1 MLNKFFVCDNIL
13 LVIKMFFKKDK
24 GGAFDYL
31 IAGLGNPGR
40 EYENTRHNI
49 GFVAADMLADKFNI
63 GLNKS
68 KFDALYGDGMVS
80 GARVLLIKPQT
91 YMNLS
96 GTAVQKFAAFYKI
109 PLERIIIMH
118 DDVSL
123 DVGKIRIRR
132 KGSAGGQK
140 GLANIIQLLGSEEV
154 PRIKIGVGAKPHP
167 DYDMK
172 DWVLGKIPAE
182 QQNDIKTACENTV
195 KAVEEI
201 IARGIDS
208 AMNKYSK

>member
-1 MLNKFFVCDNIL
+1 
-13 LVIKMFFKKDK
+13 MFFKKQT
-24 GGAFDYL
+24 GAFEYL
-31 IAGLGNPGR
+31 IVGLGNPGK
-40 EYENTRHNI
+40 EYENTRHNA
-49 GFVAADMLADKFNI
+49 GFVAADILADKFNMKWS
-63 GLNKS
+63 KS
-68 KFDALYGDGMVS
+68 KFDALFGDCEIV
-80 GARVLLIKPQT
+80 GARVLIAKPQT

-96 GTAVQKFAAFYKI
+96 GRAVQKLSAFYKI
-109 PLERIIIMH
+109 PLNKIIIMH

-132 KGSAGGQK
+132 KGSAGGQR
-140 GLANIIQLLGSEEV
+140 GLANIIELLGSQDIA
-154 PRIKIGVGAKPHP
+154 RIKIGVGAKPHP

-172 DWVLGKIPAE
+172 DWVLGHIPKE
-182 QQNDIKTACENTV
+182 QQADFKNAAENAA

>member
-1 MLNKFFVCDNIL
+1 
-13 LVIKMFFKKDK
+13 MFFKKQT
-24 GGAFDYL
+24 GGFEYL

-40 EYENTRHNI
+40 EYENTRHNA
-49 GFVAADMLADKFNI
+49 GFVAADIVANKFNI
-63 GLNKS
+63 SFNKS
-68 KFDALYGDGMVS
+68 KFEALYGDGTIA
-80 GARVLLIKPQT
+80 GARVLVVKPQT

-96 GTAVQKFAAFYKI
+96 GRAVQKLSAFYKI
-109 PLERIIIMH
+109 PLNKILIMH

-140 GLANIIQLLGSEEV
+140 GLANIIELLGSEEIA
-154 PRIKIGVGAKPHP
+154 RIKIGVGAKPHP

-172 DWVLGKIPAE
+172 DWVLGRIPAE
-182 QQNDIKTACENTV
+182 QQNDFNTACENAA
-195 KAVEEI
+195 KAVEEYI
-201 IARGIDS
+201 THGIDS

>member
-1 MLNKFFVCDNIL
+1 
-13 LVIKMFFKKDK
+13 MFFKKEK
-24 GGAFDYL
+24 GGSFNYL

-40 EYENTRHNI
+40 EYESTRHNA

-63 GLNKS
+63 SVSKS
-68 KFDALYGDGMVS
+68 KFDALYGDGTVA
-80 GARVLLIKPQT
+80 GARVLLVKPQT

-96 GTAVQKFAAFYKI
+96 GTAVQRLAAFYKI
-109 PLERIIIMH
+109 PLDKIIIMH

-140 GLANIIQLLGSEEV
+140 GLANIIQLMGSEEI
-154 PRIKIGVGAKPHP
+154 PRIKIGVGGKPHP

-182 QQNDIKTACENTV
+182 QQSDFKKACENAV

>member
-1 MLNKFFVCDNIL
+1 
-13 LVIKMFFKKDK
+13 MFFKKEK
-24 GGAFDYL
+24 GATFAYL

-40 EYENTRHNI
+40 EYENTRHNA
-49 GFVAADMLADKFNI
+49 GFVAADILADKFNMSFS
-63 GLNKS
+63 KS
-68 KFDALYGDGMVS
+68 KFDAVYGDCVI
-80 GARVLLIKPQT
+80 ADERILIVKPQT
-91 YMNLS
+91 FMNLS
-96 GTAVQKFAAFYKI
+96 GNALQKLSAFYKI
-109 PLERIIIMH
+109 PTNKLIIMH

-140 GLANIIQLLGSEEV
+140 GLANIIELMGSEEIS
-154 PRIKIGVGAKPHP
+154 RIKIGVGAKPHP

-172 DWVLGKIPAE
+172 DWVLGKIPVE
-182 QQNDIKTACENTV
+182 QQVDFKTACENAA

>member
-1 MLNKFFVCDNIL
+1 ML
-13 LVIKMFFKKDK
+13 FKKK
-24 GGAFDYL
+24 TGGSFDYL

-40 EYENTRHNI
+40 EYENTRHNA
-49 GFVAADMLADKFNI
+49 GFEAADVLAGKFNI
-63 GLNKS
+63 SISKS
-68 KFDALYGDGMVS
+68 KYDALYGDGS
-80 GARVLLIKPQT
+80 IAGARVLLVKPQT

-96 GTAVQKFAAFYKI
+96 GTAVQKLSSFYKI
-109 PLERIIIMH
+109 PADKVIVMH

-140 GLANIIQLLGSEEV
+140 GLANIIQLMGTEEI

-172 DWVLGKIPAE
+172 D
-182 QQNDIKTACENTV
+182 
-195 KAVEEI
+195 
-201 IARGIDS
+201 
-208 AMNKYSK
+208 

>member
-1 MLNKFFVCDNIL
+1 
-13 LVIKMFFKKDK
+13 MFFKKDK
-24 GGAFDYL
+24 GGTFEYL

-40 EYENTRHNI
+40 EYENTRHNA
-49 GFVAADMLADKFNI
+49 GFVAADILADKFNI
-63 GLNKS
+63 SFSKS
-68 KFDALYGDGMVS
+68 KFDALYGDGAIA
-80 GARVLLIKPQT
+80 GARVLVVKPQT

-96 GTAVQKFAAFYKI
+96 GRAVQKLSAFYKI
-109 PLERIIIMH
+109 PIDKIIIMH

-140 GLANIIQLLGSEEV
+140 GLANIIELMGSQDI

-172 DWVLGKIPAE
+172 DWVLGKIPAD
-182 QQNDIKTACENTV
+182 QQNDFKTACENAV

>member
-1 MLNKFFVCDNIL
+1 ML
-13 LVIKMFFKKDK
+13 FKKDK
-24 GGAFDYL
+24 GGNFDYL

-40 EYENTRHNI
+40 EYENTRHNA
-49 GFVAADMLADKFNI
+49 GFIAADMLADKFGI
-63 GLNKS
+63 GVSKS
-68 KFDALYGDGMVS
+68 KYDALYGDGTIA
-80 GARVLLIKPQT
+80 GARVLLVKPQT

-96 GTAVQKFAAFYKI
+96 GTAVQKLAAFYKI
-109 PLERIIIMH
+109 PADKLIIMH

-140 GLANIIQLLGSEEV
+140 GLGNIIQMLGTEEI

-172 DWVLGKIPAE
+172 NWVLGKIPQE
-182 QQNDIKTACENTV
+182 QQADFKTACANTV

>member
-1 MLNKFFVCDNIL
+1 
-13 LVIKMFFKKDK
+13 MFFKKDK
-24 GGAFDYL
+24 GGTFDYL

-40 EYENTRHNI
+40 EYENTRHNA
-49 GFVAADMLADKFNI
+49 GFVAADMISDKFNI
-63 GLNKS
+63 SISKS
-68 KFDALYGDGMVS
+68 KFDALYGDGS
-80 GARVLLIKPQT
+80 IAGARVLLVKPQT

-96 GTAVQKFAAFYKI
+96 GQAIQKLSAFYKI
-109 PLERIIIMH
+109 PTDKVIVMH

-140 GLANIIQLLGSEEV
+140 GLANIIQLLGTEEI

-172 DWVLGKIPAE
+172 DWVLGKIPSE
-182 QQNDIKTACENTV
+182 QQAAFKTACENSV

>member
-1 MLNKFFVCDNIL
+1 MGKDEKRNRNGLNFRQP
-13 LVIKMFFKKDK
+13 MFFKKQT
-24 GGAFDYL
+24 GSFSYL

-40 EYENTRHNI
+40 EYENTRHNA
-49 GFVAADMLADKFNI
+49 GFVAADKLADKFNMSFS
-63 GLNKS
+63 KS
-68 KFDALYGDGMVS
+68 KFDALYGDCVIAGE
-80 GARVLLIKPQT
+80 RVLVVKPQT

-96 GTAVQKFAAFYKI
+96 GRAVQKLAAFYKI
-109 PLERIIIMH
+109 PAQKLIIMH

-140 GLANIIQLLGSEEV
+140 GLANIIEMMGTEGI

-172 DWVLGKIPAE
+172 DWVLGRIPKE
-182 QQNDIKTACENTV
+182 QESDFNTACDNAV

>member
-1 MLNKFFVCDNIL
+1 
-13 LVIKMFFKKDK
+13 MFLRKDK
-24 GGAFDYL
+24 GGTFEYL
-31 IAGLGNPGR
+31 IVGLGNPGR
-40 EYENTRHNI
+40 EYENTRHNA

-63 GLNKS
+63 SLNKS
-68 KFDALYGDGMVS
+68 KFDAVYGDGVIA
-80 GARVLLIKPQT
+80 GARALVVKPQT

-96 GTAVQKFAAFYKI
+96 GRAVQKLSAFYKI
-109 PLERIIIMH
+109 PIDKIVIMH

-140 GLANIIQLLGSEEV
+140 GLANIIELMGSQDIA
-154 PRIKIGVGAKPHP
+154 RIKIGVGSKPHP

-172 DWVLGKIPAE
+172 DWVLGKIPNE
-182 QQNDIKTACENTV
+182 QQADFKTSCENSV

>member
-1 MLNKFFVCDNIL
+1 
-13 LVIKMFFKKDK
+13 MFFKKQT
-24 GGAFDYL
+24 GGFEYL

-40 EYENTRHNI
+40 EYESTRHNA
-49 GFVAADMLADKFNI
+49 GFVAADIVANKFNI
-63 GLNKS
+63 SLNKS
-68 KFDALYGDGMVS
+68 KFEALYGDGTIA
-80 GARVLLIKPQT
+80 GARVLVVKPQT

-96 GTAVQKFAAFYKI
+96 GRAVQKLSAFYKI
-109 PLERIIIMH
+109 PLNKIVIMH

-140 GLANIIQLLGSEEV
+140 GLANIIELLGSEEIA
-154 PRIKIGVGAKPHP
+154 RIKIGVGAKPHP

-172 DWVLGKIPAE
+172 DWVLGRIPAE
-182 QQNDIKTACENTV
+182 QQNDFNTACENAA

>member
-1 MLNKFFVCDNIL
+1 
-13 LVIKMFFKKDK
+13 MFFKKDK
-24 GGAFDYL
+24 GGSFEYL

-40 EYENTRHNI
+40 EYENTRHNA
-49 GFVAADMLADKFNI
+49 GFVAADILADKFNI
-63 GLNKS
+63 GLTKS
-68 KFDALYGDGMVS
+68 KFDSLYGDGTIA
-80 GARVLLIKPQT
+80 GARVIVVKPQT

-96 GTAVQKFAAFYKI
+96 GTAVQKLSAFYKI
-109 PLERIIIMH
+109 PTDKIIVMH

-140 GLANIIQLLGSEEV
+140 GIGHIIQMLGTEEIA
-154 PRIKIGVGAKPHP
+154 RIKIGVGAKPHP
-167 DYDMK
+167 EYDMK

-182 QQNDIKTACENTV
+182 QQNDFKTATENAA

>member
-1 MLNKFFVCDNIL
+1 
-13 LVIKMFFKKDK
+13 MFFKKDK
-24 GGAFDYL
+24 GGSFDYL
-31 IAGLGNPGR
+31 VAGLGNPGR
-40 EYENTRHNI
+40 EYENTRHNA
-49 GFVAADMLADKFNI
+49 GFVAADMISDKFNI
-63 GLNKS
+63 SFSKS
-68 KFDALYGDGMVS
+68 KFDALYGDGTVA
-80 GARVLLIKPQT
+80 GARVLVVKPQT

-96 GTAVQKFAAFYKI
+96 GTAVQKLSAFYKI
-109 PLERIIIMH
+109 PTDKIIIMH

-140 GLANIIQLLGSEEV
+140 GLANIIQMLGTEEIS
-154 PRIKIGVGAKPHP
+154 RIKIGVGAKPHP

-172 DWVLGKIPAE
+172 DWVLGKIPSE
-182 QQNDIKTACENTV
+182 QEKDFKAACENAV

>member
-1 MLNKFFVCDNIL
+1 
-13 LVIKMFFKKDK
+13 MFFKKQT
-24 GGAFDYL
+24 GGFEYL

-40 EYENTRHNI
+40 EYENTRHNA
-49 GFVAADMLADKFNI
+49 GFVAADIVANKFNI
-63 GLNKS
+63 SFNKS
-68 KFDALYGDGMVS
+68 KFEALYGDGTIA
-80 GARVLLIKPQT
+80 GARVLVVKPQT

-96 GTAVQKFAAFYKI
+96 GSAVQKLSAFYKI
-109 PLERIIIMH
+109 PLDKIIIMH

-140 GLANIIQLLGSEEV
+140 GLANIIQMMGSEEIA
-154 PRIKIGVGAKPHP
+154 RIKIGDGAKPHP
-167 DYDMK
+167 DYDMR
-172 DWVLGKIPAE
+172 DWVLGKIPTE
-182 QQNDIKTACENTV
+182 QQADFKTACENAA

>member
-1 MLNKFFVCDNIL
+1 
-13 LVIKMFFKKDK
+13 MFFKKDK
-24 GGAFDYL
+24 GGTFSYL
-31 IAGLGNPGR
+31 IVGLGNPGR
-40 EYENTRHNI
+40 EYEKTRHNA
-49 GFVAADMLADKFNI
+49 GFVAADIVSDKFNI
-63 GLNKS
+63 GFSKN
-68 KFDALYGDGMVS
+68 KFDAIFGDGTIA
-80 GARVLLIKPQT
+80 GERVLLVKPQT
-91 YMNLS
+91 FMNLS
-96 GTAVQKFAAFYKI
+96 GTAVQKLSAFYKI
-109 PLERIIIMH
+109 PTNKIIIMH

-140 GLANIIQLLGSEEV
+140 GLANIIELMGSEEI

-182 QQNDIKTACENTV
+182 QQTDFKTACENAA

>member
-1 MLNKFFVCDNIL
+1 
-13 LVIKMFFKKDK
+13 MFLKKDK
-24 GGAFDYL
+24 GGSFSYL

-40 EYENTRHNI
+40 EYENTRHNA
-49 GFVAADMLADKFNI
+49 GFVAADILADKFNMSFS
-63 GLNKS
+63 KS
-68 KFDALYGDGMVS
+68 KFDAIYGDCIVAGE
-80 GARVLLIKPQT
+80 RVLVAKPQT

-96 GTAVQKFAAFYKI
+96 GTAVQKLSAFYKI
-109 PLERIIIMH
+109 PKEKIIVMH

-132 KGSAGGQK
+132 KGSSGGQK
-140 GLANIIQLLGSEEV
+140 GLANIIELLGSEEIT
-154 PRIKIGVGAKPHP
+154 RIKIGVGAKPHP

-172 DWVLGKIPAE
+172 DWVLGRIPAE
-182 QQNDIKTACENTV
+182 QQADFKTACENAA

>member
-1 MLNKFFVCDNIL
+1 M
-13 LVIKMFFKKDK
+13 VIKMFFKKDK
-24 GGAFDYL
+24 GSTFENL
-31 IAGLGNPGR
+31 ITGLGNPGR
-40 EYENTRHNI
+40 EYENTRHNA
-49 GFVAADMLADKFNI
+49 GFVAADILSDKFNI
-63 GLNKS
+63 NVNKS
-68 KFDALYGDGMVS
+68 KFDAIYGDGTIA
-80 GARVLLIKPQT
+80 GARVLLVKPQT

-96 GTAVQKFAAFYKI
+96 GTAIQKLSSFYKI
-109 PLERIIIMH
+109 PTNKIIVMH

-140 GLANIIQLLGSEEV
+140 GLANIINLLGTEEI

-172 DWVLGKIPAE
+172 DWVLGKIPSE
-182 QQNDIKTACENTV
+182 QQADFKLACENAV

>member
-1 MLNKFFVCDNIL
+1 
-13 LVIKMFFKKDK
+13 MFFKKDK
-24 GGAFDYL
+24 GGSFAYL
-31 IAGLGNPGR
+31 VAGLGNPGR
-40 EYENTRHNI
+40 EYENTRHNA
-49 GFVAADMLADKFNI
+49 GFVAADKLADKFNMSFS
-63 GLNKS
+63 KS
-68 KFDALYGDGMVS
+68 KFDALYGDCIIAGE
-80 GARVLLIKPQT
+80 RVLIVKPQT

-96 GTAVQKFAAFYKI
+96 GKAVQKLAAFYKI
-109 PLERIIIMH
+109 PVNKLIIMH

-140 GLANIIQLLGSEEV
+140 GLANIIQLMGSEEI

-172 DWVLGKIPAE
+172 DWVLGRIPAE
-182 QQNDIKTACENTV
+182 QQADFKTACENAV

>member
-1 MLNKFFVCDNIL
+1 
-13 LVIKMFFKKDK
+13 MFFKKDK
-24 GGAFDYL
+24 GGTFSYL
-31 IAGLGNPGR
+31 IVGLGNPGR
-40 EYENTRHNI
+40 EYENTRHNA
-49 GFVAADMLADKFNI
+49 GFVAADIVSDKFNI
-63 GLNKS
+63 GFSKN
-68 KFDALYGDGMVS
+68 KFDAIFGDGNIA
-80 GARVLLIKPQT
+80 GERVLLVKPQT
-91 YMNLS
+91 FMNLS
-96 GTAVQKFAAFYKI
+96 GRAVQKLSAFYKI
-109 PLERIIIMH
+109 PANKIIIMH

-140 GLANIIQLLGSEEV
+140 GLANIIELMGSEEI

-172 DWVLGKIPAE
+172 DWVLGKIPKE
-182 QQNDIKTACENTV
+182 QEKDFKTACENAS

>member
-1 MLNKFFVCDNIL
+1 
-13 LVIKMFFKKDK
+13 MFFKKNK
-24 GGAFDYL
+24 GGSFEYL
-31 IAGLGNPGR
+31 IVGLGNPGR
-40 EYENTRHNI
+40 EYENTRHNA
-49 GFVAADMLADKFNI
+49 GFIAADILCESFNI
-63 GLNKS
+63 KLSQS
-68 KFDALYGDGMVS
+68 KFDAIYGDGTIA
-80 GARVLLIKPQT
+80 GARVIVAKPQT

-96 GTAVQKFAAFYKI
+96 GTAVQKLSAFYKI
-109 PLERIIIMH
+109 PIDKIIVMH

-132 KGSAGGQK
+132 KGSSGGQK
-140 GLANIIQLLGSEEV
+140 GLGNIIGLLGSEEI

-182 QQNDIKTACENTV
+182 QQPEFETACENAV
-195 KAVEEI
+195 KAVNEM

>member
-1 MLNKFFVCDNIL
+1 MFS
-13 LVIKMFFKKDK
+13 VIKMFFKKDK
-24 GGAFDYL
+24 GGTFDYL

-40 EYENTRHNI
+40 EYENTRHNA
-49 GFVAADMLADKFNI
+49 GFVAADILSDKFKINI
-63 GLNKS
+63 SKS
-68 KFDALYGDGMVS
+68 KFDALYGDGTVAS
-80 GARVLLIKPQT
+80 ARVLVVKPQT

-96 GTAVQKFAAFYKI
+96 GTAVQKLSAFYKI
-109 PLERIIIMH
+109 PLDRIIIMH

-140 GLANIIQLLGSEEV
+140 GLANIIQLMGSEEIA
-154 PRIKIGVGAKPHP
+154 RIKIGVGAKPHP

-172 DWVLGKIPAE
+172 DWVLGKIPKE
-182 QQNDIKTACENTV
+182 QESDFKTACENAV

>member
-1 MLNKFFVCDNIL
+1 
-13 LVIKMFFKKDK
+13 MFFKKQT
-24 GGAFDYL
+24 GAFEYL
-31 IAGLGNPGR
+31 IVGLGNPGK
-40 EYENTRHNI
+40 EYENTRHNA
-49 GFVAADMLADKFNI
+49 GFVAADILADKFNMKWS
-63 GLNKS
+63 KS
-68 KFDALYGDGMVS
+68 KFDALFGDCEIV
-80 GARVLLIKPQT
+80 GARVLIAKPQT

-96 GTAVQKFAAFYKI
+96 GRAVQKLSAFYKI
-109 PLERIIIMH
+109 PLNKIIIMH

-140 GLANIIQLLGSEEV
+140 GLANIIELLGSQDIA
-154 PRIKIGVGAKPHP
+154 RIKIGVGAKPHP

-172 DWVLGKIPAE
+172 DWVLGHIPKE
-182 QQNDIKTACENTV
+182 QQADFKNAAENAA

>member
-1 MLNKFFVCDNIL
+1 
-13 LVIKMFFKKDK
+13 MFFKKEK
-24 GGAFDYL
+24 GGTFSYL
-31 IAGLGNPGR
+31 VAGLGNPGR
-40 EYENTRHNI
+40 EYENTRHNA
-49 GFVAADMLADKFNI
+49 GFVAADILADKFDTSFS
-63 GLNKS
+63 KS
-68 KFDALYGDGMVS
+68 KYDAVYGDCVIAGE
-80 GARVLLIKPQT
+80 RVLIVKPQT

-96 GTAVQKFAAFYKI
+96 GQAVQKLSAFYKI
-109 PLERIIIMH
+109 PSDKIIVMH

-140 GLANIIQLLGSEEV
+140 GLANIIQMLGTEEIS
-154 PRIKIGVGAKPHP
+154 RIKIGVGAKPHP

-172 DWVLGKIPAE
+172 DWVLGKIPNE
-182 QQNDIKTACENTV
+182 QQTDFKTACENAA
-195 KAVEEI
+195 KAVQEI

>member
-1 MLNKFFVCDNIL
+1 
-13 LVIKMFFKKDK
+13 MFFKKEK
-24 GGAFDYL
+24 GATFEYL

-40 EYENTRHNI
+40 EYENTRHNA
-49 GFVAADMLADKFNI
+49 GFVAADILANKFNI
-63 GLNKS
+63 SVSKS
-68 KFDALYGDGMVS
+68 KFDALYGDGVIA
-80 GARVLLIKPQT
+80 GVRVLVVKPQT

-96 GTAVQKFAAFYKI
+96 GRAVQKLSAFYKI
-109 PLERIIIMH
+109 PVDKIIVMH

-140 GLANIIQLLGSEEV
+140 GLANIIELMGSQEI

-182 QQNDIKTACENTV
+182 QQGDFDIACENTV

>member
-1 MLNKFFVCDNIL
+1 MFLNKLNGCGNMFS
-13 LVIKMFFKKDK
+13 VIKMFFKKQS
-24 GGAFDYL
+24 GSFEYL
-31 IAGLGNPGR
+31 VAGLGNPGR
-40 EYENTRHNI
+40 EYENTRHNA
-49 GFVAADMLADKFNI
+49 GFVAADILSNKFNAA
-63 GLNKS
+63 LTKS
-68 KFDALYGDGMVS
+68 KFNGLYGDAVIG
-80 GARVLLIKPQT
+80 GARVLIVKPQT

-96 GTAVQKFAAFYKI
+96 GTAVQKLSAFYKI
-109 PLERIIIMH
+109 PIDKIIIMH

-140 GLANIIQLLGSEEV
+140 GLANIIELLGSEEIA
-154 PRIKIGVGAKPHP
+154 RIKIGVGSKPHP

-182 QQNDIKTACENTV
+182 QQADFKTACENAA

-201 IARGIDS
+201 ISRGIDS

>member
-1 MLNKFFVCDNIL
+1 
-13 LVIKMFFKKDK
+13 MFFKKDK
-24 GGAFDYL
+24 GGSFSYL
-31 IAGLGNPGR
+31 IAGLGNPGC
-40 EYENTRHNI
+40 EYENTRHNA
-49 GFVAADMLADKFNI
+49 GFVAADMLADKFNMSFS
-63 GLNKS
+63 KS
-68 KFDALYGDGMVS
+68 KFDALYGDCVIG
-80 GARVLLIKPQT
+80 GERVLVLKPQT

-96 GTAVQKFAAFYKI
+96 GRAVQKMAAFYKI
-109 PLERIIIMH
+109 PVNKLIIMH

-140 GLANIIQLLGSEEV
+140 GLANIIELMGSEEI

-172 DWVLGKIPAE
+172 DWVLGKIPKE
-182 QQNDIKTACENTV
+182 QEKDFKTACENAV
-195 KAVEEI
+195 MAVEEI

>member
-1 MLNKFFVCDNIL
+1 
-13 LVIKMFFKKDK
+13 MFFKKDK
-24 GGAFDYL
+24 GGTFDYL

-40 EYENTRHNI
+40 EYENTRHNA
-49 GFVAADMLADKFNI
+49 GFVAADILSDKFNI
-63 GLNKS
+63 NISKS
-68 KFDALYGDGMVS
+68 KFDALYGDGTVA
-80 GARVLLIKPQT
+80 GARVLVVKPQT

-96 GTAVQKFAAFYKI
+96 GTAVQKLSAFYKI
-109 PLERIIIMH
+109 PLDRIIIMH

-140 GLANIIQLLGSEEV
+140 GLANIIQLMGSEEIA
-154 PRIKIGVGAKPHP
+154 RIKIGVGAKPHP

-172 DWVLGKIPAE
+172 DWVLGKIPKE
-182 QQNDIKTACENTV
+182 QESDFKSACENAA

>member
-1 MLNKFFVCDNIL
+1 
-13 LVIKMFFKKDK
+13 MFFKKDK
-24 GGAFDYL
+24 GGTFDYL

-40 EYENTRHNI
+40 EYENTRHNA
-49 GFVAADMLADKFNI
+49 GFVAADILSEKFDI
-63 GLNKS
+63 SLNKS
-68 KFDALYGDGMVS
+68 KFDALYGDGTIAGV
-80 GARVLLIKPQT
+80 RVLVVKPQT

-96 GTAVQKFAAFYKI
+96 GQAVQKLSAFYKI
-109 PLERIIIMH
+109 PADKIIVMH

-140 GLANIIQLLGSEEV
+140 GLGNIIQMMGTEEI

-172 DWVLGKIPAE
+172 DWVLGRIPNE
-182 QQNDIKTACENTV
+182 QQADFKTACENSV